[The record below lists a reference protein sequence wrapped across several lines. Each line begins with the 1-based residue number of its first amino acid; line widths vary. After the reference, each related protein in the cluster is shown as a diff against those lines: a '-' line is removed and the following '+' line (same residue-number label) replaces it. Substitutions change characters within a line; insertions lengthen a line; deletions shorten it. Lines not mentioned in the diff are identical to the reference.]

1 MILLNHGGRIVPRA
15 LNLTLTKEICALALY
30 LAFETTDGCFCT
42 LVETGSESL
51 HLSGTPGSRDVWL
64 NPVALNPLCRYST
77 GRVTSIPPPLKNL
90 NTAFFIF
97 TISGTFPWANQL
109 SDEFAYGSI
118 SPSGRLF
125 ASLSPSQA
133 SVQSSGPNLRPG
145 LIVKQ
150 TSCSRGGSL
159 SHLTASGWRNAP
171 AQHVGRLRNGAPH
184 QTLIRS
190 ITAVKP
196 LVAGGQRKCWALK
209 SNLRTVPVTKR
220 YCTTKDGLIDLSITN
235 QEKRR
240 SPAVKSSIPN
250 KCASLPALI
259 WPLPVI

>member
-1 MILLNHGGRIVPRA
+1 MNPYISPVPLAVGTSGLTQLPWTPSVATPQGGWPQV
-15 LNLTLTKEICALALY
+15 NLH
-30 LAFETTDGCFCT
+30 
-42 LVETGSESL
+42 S
-51 HLSGTPGSRDVWL
+51 H
-64 NPVALNPLCRYST
+64 
-77 GRVTSIPPPLKNL
+77 PPSKNL
-90 NTAFFIF
+90 NMAFFIF
-97 TISGTFPWANQL
+97 TISGTSPWANQL
-109 SDEFAYGSI
+109 SDEFSCGSI
-118 SPSGRLF
+118 SLSGRLF

-145 LIVKQ
+145 LLVKQ

-159 SHLTASGWRNAP
+159 SHLTASRWRNAP

-209 SNLRTVPVTKR
+209 SNLRTVPVAER
-220 YCTTKDGLIDLSITN
+220 YCTTKDGLIDPSITN
-235 QEKRR
+235 QEKWR
-240 SPAVKSSIPN
+240 SPAVKSSVPN
-250 KCASLPALI
+250 KCASLPPLI